1 MNNIIEILGEKKFNG
16 SIQEPLK
23 IPLYLNENKKDFFE
37 NNLFSNI
44 SEQEQYIKEKNSSS
58 NFRIYGKLNPILNLR
73 VRKNNVDY
81 ILNQQMFDF
90 NYDNWNIIILKSKN
104 IAGSEDING
113 NVIMHK
119 GVKQISQDNI
129 KLNLTKGLSAK
140 IYNNDYLEDYITLYV
155 PIGHNF
161 QSGNKVNIISNVPDI
176 IDDGI
181 YYIKD
186 IINNKI
192 YLNVKKKNINQIIR
206 LTQQIGGIN
215 FASDVAN
222 NIAQQDTSKTIL
234 NFTFPDVY
242 ISKVVELE
250 KLEYYIKVLEVID
263 IIDGVDKCAFS
274 NNYYQQDIYNFINN
288 NIINIETY
296 LNNLNEPL
304 TDLYIGIIKKNEL
317 VINSNLEMFI
327 DYTPNELGIEK
338 INTIKPIKKGDIFY
352 HSLCEYTTE
361 NLEEVEITKFK
372 HGFYYEDVLFQYQ
385 PFYKFKIKLKS
396 TYIEDSDNIN
406 VGPTY
411 QKYSKQR
418 EKYIWRDIYD
428 MGVMNE
434 LGEKVDYPFMNNCFY
449 VYCDINFYLQPERKY
464 ILKYALNIND
474 INSGDN
480 NTNNG
485 ETLITDL
492 INSLDV
498 NFEIELNNN
507 PYNEYI
513 EPEC

>member
-1 MNNIIEILGEKKFNG
+1 MNNIIEILGEKKFTG
-16 SIQEPLK
+16 SIQEPLR
-23 IPLYLNENKKDFFE
+23 IPLYLEENKKDYFE

-58 NFRIYGKLNPILNLR
+58 NFRIYGKINPILNLTI
-73 VRKNNVDY
+73 RKNDTDY
-81 ILNQQMFDF
+81 IFNQQLFDF
-90 NYDNWNIIILKSKN
+90 NYDNWYIMILKSKN
-104 IAGSEDING
+104 IVSSEDING
-113 NVIMHK
+113 NIITHK

-140 IYNNDYLEDYITLYV
+140 IYDNNYLKEYISLYV
-155 PIGHNF
+155 SIGHNF
-161 QSGNKVNIISNVPDI
+161 QIGDKVNIISNVSNV

-192 YLNVKKKNINQIIR
+192 YLNVKKKSINQTKQS
-206 LTQQIGGIN
+206 TQQIGGIDFN
-215 FASDVAN
+215 NNVAN
-222 NIAQQDTSKTIL
+222 NIALQNTSRIIL
-234 NFTFPDVY
+234 DFTYPDVY
-242 ISKVVELE
+242 ISKIIELE

-274 NNYYQQDIYNFINN
+274 TNYYQQDVYNFINN
-288 NIINIETY
+288 NILNIETY

-428 MGVMNE
+428 MGFMNE
-434 LGEKVDYPFMNNCFY
+434 LGEKIDFPFMNNCFY
-449 VYCDINFYLQPERKY
+449 TYCDINFYLQPELRYIIKY
-464 ILKYALNIND
+464 KLNIND
-474 INSGDN
+474 INNNDN
-480 NTNNG
+480 NKG
-485 ETLITDL
+485 ENLISDL
-492 INSLDV
+492 INNLDV
-498 NFEIELNNN
+498 NFETELNNN
-507 PYNEYI
+507 PYNEYK